1 MTVSVNGPFPPDL
14 PLPQMLL
21 LGDSAGAG
29 VFVGIF
35 PVFAGKN
42 LVLIAKSKYNYQVV
56 AHVPQGSKEPSQEP

>member
-1 MTVSVNGPFPPDL
+1 
-14 PLPQMLL
+14 MLL

-56 AHVPQGSKEPSQEP
+56 AHVPQGSKEPLPSASRRNESAPEP